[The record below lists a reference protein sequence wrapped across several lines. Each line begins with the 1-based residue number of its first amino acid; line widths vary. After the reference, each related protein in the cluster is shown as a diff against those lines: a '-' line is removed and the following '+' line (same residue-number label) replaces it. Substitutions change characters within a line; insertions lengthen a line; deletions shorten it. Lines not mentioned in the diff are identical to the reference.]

1 MGIRITAER
10 ASELITRN
18 SPVNIPSSPSRVD
31 VGTAAQQPGTGNVQ
45 NTPTYAFEQVAA
57 ILTPFDL
64 KNLPLADETPLGG
77 PGDAADAEAVA
88 QYQRNRQEAVD
99 RLTTQPLFPIF
110 QTNGLV
116 FPYNP
121 TINEGINVKYD
132 TFELTHTNE
141 SYYAYRGTDNVRI
154 NLTDCVWTCDT
165 FDNAIYTMSVLHFM
179 RAYSFM
185 DFGNFRTGRP
195 PSPMWFSA
203 YGNYAF
209 YKVPVLLEKAD
220 WSFPNDIDYIGIPE
234 FGSSEYLERRLQTK
248 RNASGNYTWLPMKFT
263 ISSISLIVQH
273 SPRYWT
279 NWSLD
284 DYRSGEMLKKD
295 GKSFHVTQ
303 SRRTV

>member
-1 MGIRITAER
+1 
-10 ASELITRN
+10 
-18 SPVNIPSSPSRVD
+18 
-31 VGTAAQQPGTGNVQ
+31 
-45 NTPTYAFEQVAA
+45 
-57 ILTPFDL
+57 
-64 KNLPLADETPLGG
+64 
-77 PGDAADAEAVA
+77 
-88 QYQRNRQEAVD
+88 
-99 RLTTQPLFPIF
+99 
-110 QTNGLV
+110 
-116 FPYNP
+116 
-121 TINEGINVKYD
+121 
-132 TFELTHTNE
+132 
-141 SYYAYRGTDNVRI
+141 
-154 NLTDCVWTCDT
+154 
-165 FDNAIYTMSVLHFM
+165 MSVLHFM
-179 RAYSFM
+179 RSYSFM

-220 WSFPNDIDYIGIPE
+220 WSFPNDVDYVGIPE
-234 FGSSEYLERRLQTK
+234 FGSSEYIERRLQTK

-295 GKSFHVTQ
+295 GKSFHTTQ